1 MNMKDNNA
9 SARRELDNLKKGISD
24 FIAKYSNMLKKYRVD
39 FLVSFRKVGEKRKDK
54 DTISVIDIEKRRNE
68 IHSMIGTIEKN
79 ITVLHEYPKIN
90 TLTKVEIN
98 QIDVIRTG
106 VKLIKRELPDLLSKR
121 NFSFSK
127 EHERIATKECGT
139 TIRKNL
145 FLITQLKEEEITLL
159 FSFLHS
165 LYKELPSIIKG
176 KGGAENGNKKKGECD
191 TDSSNEG
198 KD

>member
-39 FLVSFRKVGEKRKDK
+39 LLVSCRRVVEKRKNK

-90 TLTKVEIN
+90 TLTKVEVN
-98 QIDVIRTG
+98 QIDAIRTG

-127 EHERIATKECGT
+127 EHERIAAKECGT